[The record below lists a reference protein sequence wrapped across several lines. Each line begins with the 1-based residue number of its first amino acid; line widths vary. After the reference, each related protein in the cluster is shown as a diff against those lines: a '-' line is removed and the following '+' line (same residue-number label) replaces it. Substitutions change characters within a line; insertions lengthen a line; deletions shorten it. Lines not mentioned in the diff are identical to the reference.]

1 MSETIDSVKKGLTVS
16 AAARMCGVLRRTLDD
31 RIKGR
36 VCHGTS
42 PGPSTVL
49 SYDEEASLV
58 SYVLYMADG
67 GFPLTRRMVIA
78 LLGPLH

>member
-1 MSETIDSVKKGLTVS
+1 MEFCDEL
-16 AAARMCGVLRRTLDD
+16 LND

-58 SYVLYMADG
+58 SYVLYMADRE
-67 GFPLTRRMVIA
+67 FLSLDA
-78 LLGPLH
+78 WLLHLLGPSR